1 LASLGHPPVFPDIV
15 EEHFDELEFLWE
27 QREAGLFSADW
38 TLMDLAEHEE
48 RAEAHLD
55 GLRLS
60 ELHGVEL
67 AQERITDDDPSSA
80 AAATLI
86 LHDAGGPE
94 HRELILSSLGTAGP
108 GAVEGIRW
116 GLRQFD
122 PGALGDSLHDLLEHE
137 EKYRA
142 ATAAHVLSFWRL
154 PVAGLESLLGQDD
167 SVTRILALG
176 AAGRLGE
183 LYPKAIAAAVEAP
196 DPEVRRAGLEAAARL
211 GVPGLVRHC
220 RAAATREADPDPE
233 AVYFLGVL
241 GEREDLGLLEALL
254 DHPGMAPF
262 AVAALGAM
270 GRVEGIPILLGLM
283 EDEALAVPATSAY
296 KRITGAGDVE
306 GEAPFPPPEV
316 PEGEDEPEDLPP
328 DSEKAR
334 ADWEN
339 RKGSMGPE
347 VPWQMGIA
355 VPPEQFPQDRDTL
368 TLEARKDLYLRL
380 RARGGSAVPDLELEA
395 LAVRQMSD
403 QPRKI
408 QGQRN

>member
-1 LASLGHPPVFPDIV
+1 VFPDIV
-15 EEHFDELEFLWE
+15 EEHFDELEFLLE

-67 AQERITDDDPSSA
+67 ALVRITADDPSSA

-86 LHDAGGPE
+86 LHETREPE
-94 HRELILSSLGTAGP
+94 YREVILGSLGTAGP
-108 GAVEGIRW
+108 DAVEGIRW
-116 GLRQFD
+116 ALRQFHPRD
-122 PGALGDSLHDLLEHE
+122 ITAALHHLLEHE
-137 EKYRA
+137 ERYRA
-142 ATAAHVLSFWRL
+142 ATAAHVLAFWRL
-154 PVAGLESLLGQDD
+154 PVAGLELLLDEEN
-167 SVTRILALG
+167 SVTRTLALG
-176 AAGRLGE
+176 AASRLGE
-183 LYPKAIAAAVEAP
+183 LHPKAIAAAVEAP

-220 RAAATREADPDPE
+220 RAAAAREVDPDPE
-233 AVYFLGVL
+233 AVRFLGVL
-241 GEREDLGLLEALL
+241 GEREDLGLLESLL
-254 DHPGMAPF
+254 AHPEMAPF

-316 PEGEDEPEDLPP
+316 PEGEDESEELPP
-328 DSEKAR
+328 DPEKAR
-334 ADWEN
+334 GDWEK
-339 RKGSMGPE
+339 RKGSMGAE
-347 VPWQMGIA
+347 VSWQMGMA
-355 VPPEQFPQDRDTL
+355 VPSDSFSQDRGIL
-368 TLEARKDLYLRL
+368 TLEARRDLFLRF
-380 RARGGSAVPDLELEA
+380 RAGGGSTVPDLELEA
-395 LAVRQMSD
+395 LALRQMSA
-403 QPRKI
+403 QSH
-408 QGQRN
+408 QGQ